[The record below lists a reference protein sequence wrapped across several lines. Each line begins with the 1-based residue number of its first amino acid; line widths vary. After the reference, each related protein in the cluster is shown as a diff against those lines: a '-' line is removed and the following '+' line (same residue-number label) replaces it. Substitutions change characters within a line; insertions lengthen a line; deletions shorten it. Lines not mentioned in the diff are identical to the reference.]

1 MKTLGL
7 LGGMS
12 WESSVVYE
20 KIINE
25 AVREALGGVASA
37 DLVIRSFNFADIER
51 LQARGKWDEAGE
63 VLARAAADLEKAGAQ
78 AIVLC
83 TNTMHQVAEAIEAAI
98 SIPLLHIVDATGE
111 AIREA
116 DVKRVALLGTRYTME
131 QPFYRDALAQRYDV
145 DVVVPSE
152 HERETIHRIIYD
164 ELVQGVINPA
174 SKDQVMDIVSR
185 MSRDEGIAGVIAGC
199 TEIELLVTEDDIDS
213 AYFPTTTLHAQYAAD
228 FALKGGE

>member
-25 AVREALGGVASA
+25 AVRDALGGVASA
-37 DLVIRSFNFADIER
+37 DLIIRSFNFADIER
-51 LQARGKWDEAGE
+51 LQAQGKWDEAGE
-63 VLARAAADLEKAGAQ
+63 VLAGAAQHLERAGAQ

-83 TNTMHQVAEAIEAAI
+83 TNTMHQVAEAIDASI
-98 SIPLLHIVDATGE
+98 SVPLLHIVDATGE

-116 DVKRVALLGTRYTME
+116 GVKRVALLGTRYTME
-131 QPFYRDALAQRYDV
+131 QPFYRDALSQRYDL
-145 DVVVPSE
+145 DVLVPSE
-152 HERETIHRIIYD
+152 QDRETIHHIIYD
-164 ELVQGVINPA
+164 ELVQGIINPA
-174 SKDQVMDIVSR
+174 SRDQVMDIITR
-185 MSRDEGIAGVIAGC
+185 MSREEGITGVIAGC
-199 TEIELLVTEDDIDS
+199 TEIELLVAADDIDS

-228 FALKGGE
+228 FAVEGGE